1 MESSFLRW
9 GTQVHRICGLLE
21 YIPPSIVLEYRQTDA
36 RQGPAKYF
44 PYDLILWYVSKII
57 YLS

>member
-1 MESSFLRW
+1 MVLKMGWFDSPNIFCDFLEILTDTSNAIVRR
-9 GTQVHRICGLLE
+9 GTAQDV
-21 YIPPSIVLEYRQTDA
+21 
-36 RQGPAKYF
+36 